1 MKKVIMLIVTLIL
14 MTLSIGCSSAVTKTD
29 DSATINLDETDT
41 TATSSENAETDPP
54 FNVLIDKT
62 ILETRQSKQ
71 ATVLIDT
78 ELTDWSYTV
87 QAEHGSITNVGE
99 NSFDYSIPKDI
110 EQIED
115 TITIQFSDEEN
126 KRTYKCQIPLH
137 FPVSPEEPTKS
148 PLPID

>member
-29 DSATINLDETDT
+29 DSATIILDETDT
-41 TATSSENAETDPP
+41 TATNSENAETGPP

-71 ATVLIDT
+71 TTVLIDT
-78 ELTDWSYTV
+78 ELTNWSYTA
-87 QAEHGSITNVGE
+87 QAEYGSITNVGE
-99 NSFDYSIPKDI
+99 KSFDYSIPKDI

-115 TITIQFSDEEN
+115 TITIQFSDKEN

-137 FPVSPEEPTKS
+137 FPVSPTN
-148 PLPID
+148 